1 MDIDDRLPLDHPYP
15 STPSSYWPMA
25 IPFLSLIALPSAEG
39 TIGPRETWLLG
50 FSKMAAA
57 MASKD
62 SNGDGFIL
70 VEDASAV
77 IDSYDLVRTCANLR
91 VSMRKGEE
99 GGAQHKVR
107 SRGNE
112 HQTADRTSVDANEA
126 PAPFENKVHT
136 G

>member
-1 MDIDDRLPLDHPYP
+1 MAHGHP
-15 STPSSYWPMA
+15 S
-25 IPFLSLIALPSAEG
+25 PFFIALPFAEG

-77 IDSYDLVRTCANLR
+77 IDSYDLVRTY
-91 VSMRKGEE
+91 
-99 GGAQHKVR
+99 VR
-107 SRGNE
+107 AHACVFAREHARG
-112 HQTADRTSVDANEA
+112 
-126 PAPFENKVHT
+126 K
-136 G
+136 